1 MLCQQTRA
9 SEYVREGVEKNKV
22 VFSFLS
28 FKNKINHHLMCQG
41 DCGPGKP
48 DHGAEQ
54 RDGRAEGGEQRQP
67 HRHQQAQ
74 GQLARDN
81 NKTGMYLNNP
91 NSPFHNLSFSLNLQ
105 ALAHILVEFCLYYV
119 DLQVCLDS
127 DETGACRSPSPPCLS
142 STASLPSLPS
152 GPTPALITYSRY
164 EPGVPCLVPVMRFS
178 FSGEDLQT

>member
-1 MLCQQTRA
+1 MIADLESQITELNSEMDELKEENNANLTVINRLKDSLQETTTRLV
-9 SEYVREGVEKNKV
+9 YILR
-22 VFSFLS
+22 
-28 FKNKINHHLMCQG
+28 
-41 DCGPGKP
+41 
-48 DHGAEQ
+48 
-54 RDGRAEGGEQRQP
+54 
-67 HRHQQAQ
+67 
-74 GQLARDN
+74 
-81 NKTGMYLNNP
+81 T
-91 NSPFHNLSFSLNLQ
+91 SPFHNLSFSVNLQ